1 MDTGD
6 IRKTTIPAS
15 NFVATLAKNV
25 ENSTLTDTQFRQLVR
40 NTLPIVI
47 IDTPKKNEEYVE
59 ITFSVEDLNRI
70 FSQKMISIA
79 IDNVNIETNLCK
91 IICVDEDIMHIE
103 LSTGKVF
110 TLIPESISRN
120 GISGRCLFENDYQI
134 NFTM

>member
-15 NFVATLAKNV
+15 NFLATLAKNV
-25 ENSTLTDTQFRQLVR
+25 ENSALTDAQFRQLVQ

-47 IDTPKKNEEYVE
+47 IDTPKKNEECIE

-79 IDNVNIETNLCK
+79 IDNDNIETNLCK
-91 IICVDEDIMHIE
+91 IIYVDEDIMHIE
-103 LSTGKVF
+103 LKTGKVF

-120 GISGRCLFENDYQI
+120 GISGRCLSENGYQI